1 MIDRILFIGILLIV
15 SFSFSYR
22 RYATGR
28 RDAYL
33 LRAGL
38 VCTLAADFCMLVI
51 YNNLIG
57 LLFFICVQTVHFFRY
72 LSGRLRAA
80 ILIPCLFSVFAALSY
95 FTRLTLET
103 RLAAVYACALITAA
117 SAAFIR
123 RKVYPRPNRVMIP
136 LGMLLFTLCDIN
148 VGLINVLPDGAGK
161 SAAHVLIWVFYL
173 PSQILLSASG
183 AKLTLLVP

>member
-1 MIDRILFIGILLIV
+1 MIDKILFSVIFIIV
-15 SFSFSYR
+15 SLSFSYR
-22 RYATGR
+22 RYAIGR

-38 VCTLAADFCMLVI
+38 VCTLSADFCMLVI
-51 YNNLIG
+51 YNNVIG
-57 LLFFICVQTVHFFRY
+57 LLFFICAQTIYFYRY
-72 LSGRLRAA
+72 LSGRPRAVV
-80 ILIPCLFSVFAALSY
+80 LIPCLLGVFTALTY
-95 FTRLTLET
+95 FTRLTFET
-103 RLAAVYACALITAA
+103 RLAAVYACALITGT

-123 RKVYPRPNRVMIP
+123 RKAYPKPNRVMIP

-161 SAAHVLIWVFYL
+161 TAAHVLIWVFYL

-183 AKLTLLVP
+183 AKLTY